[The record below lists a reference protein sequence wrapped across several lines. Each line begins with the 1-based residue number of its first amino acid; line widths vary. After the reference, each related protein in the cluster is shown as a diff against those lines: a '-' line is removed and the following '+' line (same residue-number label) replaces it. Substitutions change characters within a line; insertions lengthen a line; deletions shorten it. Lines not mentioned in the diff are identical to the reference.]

1 MVALSRGFLL
11 GLFWGAVASGLGLAA
26 LSLWAPGA
34 PEPVLSQ
41 PAATADQRGKAEPE
55 GEALQPTPGFDLP
68 PAEPSPPQVPL
79 SVAPAEPR
87 ELAMQ
92 DGPSTEPAAPAPEAA
107 PSLLHQAPA
116 GPEPS
121 PVDAAPRPSEGTMPA
136 PRQDHLLD
144 PPPAPA
150 PPAVDAQ
157 PFAPVAEPAPPMTA
171 SAEPLPAAAAPSP
184 APAPQTGVPEAPAA
198 APPPV
203 RSRPG
208 LGPSRLPGL
217 GPLSPPAAEA
227 GDPAPAP
234 PIIAHARPFVPEPGR
249 PRFAIILQDIGAAGM
264 PREDLTRLPFAVTFA
279 VDPYAPGASEAAR
292 AYRDAGQEV
301 VILSA
306 PLPSGATAGDLEQI
320 FQALA
325 FGLPESV
332 ALLDA
337 PSGGL
342 QEDRPMA
349 TLAIPI
355 LRAQGRGIVTHE
367 RGLGAAEQ
375 VAAREGLAQAG
386 IFRSL
391 DAAGES
397 PEAIRRILD
406 RAAFRAAQEGRVAVL
421 GQTRAETVAV
431 LLEWLVEGRGAS
443 VQLAPITAVMQ
454 TR

>member
-26 LSLWAPGA
+26 LSLWAPGPA
-34 PEPVLSQ
+34 EPVLSQ
-41 PAATADQRGKAEPE
+41 PAAPADEPLADQPPAAAPALAEP
-55 GEALQPTPGFDLP
+55 L
-68 PAEPSPPQVPL
+68 PPQVPP
-79 SVAPAEPR
+79 SIAPAEPR

-92 DGPSTEPAAPAPEAA
+92 DGPSPLPAAPAPEAA
-107 PSLLHQAPA
+107 PALLHLAPA
-116 GPEPS
+116 GPAPS
-121 PVDAAPRPSEGTMPA
+121 PVDAAPRPTEGTMPA
-136 PRQDHLLD
+136 PRQDRLLD
-144 PPPAPA
+144 PSPSPPPLPSAETRPLAPA
-150 PPAVDAQ
+150 
-157 PFAPVAEPAPPMTA
+157 AEPAAPMTA
-171 SAEPLPAAAAPSP
+171 GAESMPAAAAPAP
-184 APAPQTGVPEAPAA
+184 APAPQTVVPQAPTA
-198 APPPV
+198 APPPL

-217 GPLSPPAAEA
+217 GPLTPSEPEA
-227 GDPAPAP
+227 GAQAPAP
-234 PIIAHARPFVPEPGR
+234 PIIAHARPFAPEPGR
-249 PRFAIILQDIGAAGM
+249 PLFAVILQDIGAAGM

-279 VDPYAPGASEAAR
+279 VDPYAPGAAEAAR

-301 VILSA
+301 VTLSA
-306 PLPSGATAGDLEQI
+306 PLPAGATPADLEQI
-320 FQALA
+320 FQALD

-332 ALLDA
+332 ALLDP

-342 QEDRPMA
+342 QEDRPLA

-355 LRAQGRGIVTHE
+355 LKAQGRGIVTHD

-386 IFRSL
+386 IFRVL
-391 DAAGES
+391 DASGES

-406 RAAFRAAQEGRVAVL
+406 RAAFRAAQEGRAVVM
-421 GQTRAETVAV
+421 GQTRAETVAA

>member
-1 MVALSRGFLL
+1 MSRGFLL
-11 GLFWGAVASGLGLAA
+11 GLFWGAVASALGLAA
-26 LSLWAPGA
+26 ISLWAPGPA
-34 PEPVLSQ
+34 EPVLSVPAAPVAAEGAAQPPAAQ
-41 PAATADQRGKAEPE
+41 PAPQPAPAP
-55 GEALQPTPGFDLP
+55 AL
-68 PAEPSPPQVPL
+68 AAPSPPLVPP

-87 ELAMQ
+87 ELAMA
-92 DGPSTEPAAPAPEAA
+92 DVASPDPAAPAPET
-107 PSLLHQAPA
+107 APA
-116 GPEPS
+116 LQHLAPAAPEPS

-136 PRQDHLLD
+136 PRQDLLLD
-144 PPPAPA
+144 PPPSPPPPPTVETRPLAPA
-150 PPAVDAQ
+150 
-157 PFAPVAEPAPPMTA
+157 AEPAPPLTA
-171 SAEPLPAAAAPSP
+171 SAEPMPAAAAPAP
-184 APAPQTGVPEAPAA
+184 APAPQTVVPQAPAA

-217 GPLSPPAAEA
+217 GPLTPPAAEA
-227 GDPAPAP
+227 GAPAPAP
-234 PIIAHARPFVPEPGR
+234 PIIAHARPFAPDPGR
-249 PRFAIILQDIGAAGM
+249 PLFAVILQDIGAAGM

-279 VDPYAPGASEAAR
+279 VDPYAPDAAEAAR

-301 VILSA
+301 VTLSA
-306 PLPSGATAGDLEQI
+306 PLPPGATAADLEQI
-320 FQALA
+320 FQALT

-332 ALLDA
+332 ALLDP

-342 QEDRPMA
+342 QEDRPLA

-355 LRAQGRGIVTHE
+355 LKAQGRGIIVHD
-367 RGLGAAEQ
+367 RGLGAAGQ

-386 IFRSL
+386 IFRIL

-397 PEAIRRILD
+397 PEAIRRTLD
-406 RAAFRAAQEGRVAVL
+406 RAAFRAAQEGRAVVL

-431 LLEWLVEGRGAS
+431 LLEWLVEGRAAA